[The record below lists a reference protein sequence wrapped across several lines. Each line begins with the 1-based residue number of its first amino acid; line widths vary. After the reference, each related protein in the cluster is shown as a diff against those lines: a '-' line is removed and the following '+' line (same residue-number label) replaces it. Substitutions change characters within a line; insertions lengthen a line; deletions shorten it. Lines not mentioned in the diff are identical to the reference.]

1 MKIKE
6 MTAEEILLK
15 AANDLDGRC
24 LQLYNKM
31 DELKREVHTVVE
43 KAQADLTV
51 QYVEKVL
58 GQDFQNQIL
67 KVIDGAIKEYHRKAF
82 EVITNGLRREIE
94 KAETAGDREKL
105 ISVLLEELRQRQSGE
120 IEQC

>member
-6 MTAEEILLK
+6 MTGEEILLK

-31 DELKREVHTVVE
+31 EQLRGEVRNVVE

-51 QYVEKVL
+51 QYVEKAM
-58 GQDFQNQIL
+58 GPAFQNQIL
-67 KVIDGAIKEYHRKAF
+67 EVINAAIKEYHRKAF

-94 KAETAGDREKL
+94 KAETAKDREKL